1 MYTDPIADMLTRIR
15 NGISAGLE
23 SVEIPGSN
31 IKKAIAGILK
41 EQGYIEDFSIL
52 ETKYQD
58 TIKVYLK
65 YRGPK
70 HNVIYGIQRVS
81 TPGRRV
87 YVGKN
92 EVPKILKG
100 IGMAIIS
107 TTKGLLTDEQAR
119 QQGVGGEVI
128 MKVW

>member
-15 NGISAGLE
+15 NGASAGLAA
-23 SVEIPGSN
+23 VEIPGSN
-31 IKKAIAGILK
+31 VKKAIAGILK

-52 ETKYQD
+52 DTKYQD

-65 YRGPK
+65 YRGHK
-70 HNVIYGIQRVS
+70 QNVIFGIQRVS

-87 YVGKN
+87 YVGKDD
-92 EVPKILKG
+92 VPRILKG
-100 IGMAIIS
+100 IGMAIVS
-107 TTKGLLTDEQAR
+107 TTNGLLTDEQAR
-119 QQGVGGEVI
+119 QQGLGGEVI

>member
-1 MYTDPIADMLTRIR
+1 MNTDPIADMLTRIR
-15 NGISAGLE
+15 NGASAGLE

-31 IKKAIAGILK
+31 TKKAIAKILK

-65 YRGPK
+65 YMGPK
-70 HNVIYGIQRVS
+70 RNVIDGIQRIS

-92 EVPKILKG
+92 EIPRILKG
-100 IGMAIIS
+100 IGMAVIS
-107 TTKGLLTDEQAR
+107 TTKGLLTDDQAR
-119 QQGVGGEVI
+119 QQGLGGEV
-128 MKVW
+128 MLKVW